1 MPPNSHAHH
10 QFPPVVIQRAVWL
23 PRGRGPAGRT
33 QPGGVLGDDPA
44 LGAGVGSG
52 GPAAPAETEPA
63 LARRR
68 NGGAHRRQEDASVA
82 GGGRRRRDA
91 GRPGAAP
98 AGQGRH
104 PQAPREARLGVPLQR
119 LPRVA
124 EGRGRQQVSATS
136 PGARAAPAASAAG
149 LRSRPRMPGTTSL
162 AGGRGGRGGRG
173 YSTLRRRGPDY
184 ERFRS
189 GPAPLRVSATLSAER
204 DSAGA
209 GPTAMLIHVN
219 SGMKGD

>member
-23 PRGRGPAGRT
+23 PQGRGPAGRT

-68 NGGAHRRQEDASVA
+68 NGGAHRRQADAPVA

-98 AGQGRH
+98 AEQGRH

-119 LPRVA
+119 LPRVP
-124 EGRGRQQVSATS
+124 EGRGRQQVSA
-136 PGARAAPAASAAG
+136 PPQEHEQHHQQ
-149 LRSRPRMPGTTSL
+149 RPL
-162 AGGRGGRGGRG
+162 A
-173 YSTLRRRGPDY
+173 
-184 ERFRS
+184 S
-189 GPAPLRVSATLSAER
+189 GPARGCPGLRALLAVVVGVVAVATLHFVGEVRITSGSDRAPLHSAFQQPFQR
-204 DSAGA
+204 RATPRGRA
-209 GPTAMLIHVN
+209 PLLC
-219 SGMKGD
+219 